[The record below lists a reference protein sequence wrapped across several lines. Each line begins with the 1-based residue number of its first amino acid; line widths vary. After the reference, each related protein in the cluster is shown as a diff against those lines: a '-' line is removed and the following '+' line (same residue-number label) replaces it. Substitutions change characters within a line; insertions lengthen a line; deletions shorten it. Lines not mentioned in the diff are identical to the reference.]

1 MLRDQLEEPN
11 RRQNVMDVN
20 TWLFAKFG
28 SILTDVFSNIANKW
42 FLPVEV
48 FDKGFKPP
56 GLFATEF
63 VKADKSKIAT
73 IFILIVLNS
82 PL

>member
-1 MLRDQLEEPN
+1 MNQQVGGTFSFVSNQGTSAHDDGEARF
-11 RRQNVMDVN
+11 
-20 TWLFAKFG
+20 LFF
-28 SILTDVFSNIANKW
+28 IANKW